1 MTKKAYELTF
11 PKTSINEPVIYNLGH
26 KFKIVTNIKRAN
38 VTKDEGWVILE
49 LDGSQEDIEKGIS
62 WLKSLGIKV
71 SPAGVEEN

>member
-11 PKTSINEPVIYNLGH
+11 PKTIINEPVIYNLGR

-49 LDGSQEDIEKGIS
+49 LDGSQDEIEKGIS